1 MTARLLGVDPS
12 TRILSTLQDALP
24 GVPVGFD
31 MPAGARNRSSR
42 SPPAR
47 TRRR

>member
-24 GVPVGFD
+24 GVPVD
-31 MPAGARNRSSR
+31 RKSVV
-42 SPPAR
+42 
-47 TRRR
+47 